1 MSVPGD
7 GPALVRQIGVGGL
20 ALTVV
25 NMIVGVGIFGLPGLL
40 AAELGPAAILA
51 YLACGALAALI
62 ALCLAEAV
70 SRVPEAG
77 GVMAASGAAFG
88 PVGASVVGNL
98 LWFASG
104 ALASAAIAALLLNT
118 LSVFVPSLS
127 GGPTRVAFL
136 ALLYLTLA
144 WTNVVGV
151 QQSLRATIVVS
162 ILKFTP
168 LVLLILV
175 GLPQVEVANL
185 RFETLPSTGEL
196 SAGVIILFFAF
207 QGGEG
212 ALCTSGETRRPE
224 RTIPLGLGLG
234 LLLVGLLYL
243 GLQTV
248 GQGVLGDGLAQA
260 GDAPL
265 VAIGQALFGSAGA
278 QLILFATVMSVLGVL
293 MVDTLS
299 MPRALYGLGER
310 GLLPR
315 ALSRVHPTWRT
326 PHVAIIAYATVG
338 FLLAASG
345 TFRQLVLFSAGGTL
359 AMHLVTAAAVL
370 KLRRDPAMVARP
382 GFRIP
387 GGVLV
392 PVLTLVVIA
401 GLLWTLTIPE
411 LGALALLCVL
421 AALPAL
427 RRGS

>member
-1 MSVPGD
+1 MNAAGD
-7 GPALVRQIGVGGL
+7 GPTLVRQIGVGGL

-40 AAELGPAAILA
+40 AAQLGPAAILA
-51 YLACGALAALI
+51 YLACGVLAVLI

-98 LWFASG
+98 LWFANG

-118 LSVFVPSLS
+118 LGAFVPSLA
-127 GGPTRVAFL
+127 GGLTRVAFL

-151 QQSLRATIVVS
+151 RQSLGVTIAVS
-162 ILKFTP
+162 VLKFTP
-168 LVLLILV
+168 LFLLVLV

-185 RFETLPSTGEL
+185 RFETLPSAGEL

-207 QGGEG
+207 QGGEA
-212 ALCTSGETRRPE
+212 ALCTSGETVRPE

-234 LLLVGLLYL
+234 LLMVGLLYL

-278 QLILFATVMSVLGVL
+278 QLVLFATVMSVLGIL

-299 MPRALYGLGER
+299 MPRALYGLGKR

-315 ALSRVHPTWRT
+315 ALSRVHPGWRT
-326 PHVAIIAYATVG
+326 PYVAIIAYATVG
-338 FLLAASG
+338 FFLAASG

-359 AMHLVTAAAVL
+359 AMHLVTAAAVI

-392 PVLTLVVIA
+392 PVLTLVLIL
-401 GLLWTLTIPE
+401 GLLWTLTLPE

-427 RRGS
+427 RRAS

>member
-1 MSVPGD
+1 MSAAGD
-7 GPALVRQIGVGGL
+7 GPTLVRQIGVGGL

-40 AAELGPAAILA
+40 AAQLGPAAILA
-51 YLACGALAALI
+51 YFACGVLATLI

-104 ALASAAIAALLLNT
+104 ALASAAIATLLLNT

-127 GGPTRVAFL
+127 GGLTRVAFL
-136 ALLYLTLA
+136 ALLYLMLA

-151 QQSLRATIVVS
+151 RQSLGATIVVS

-185 RFETLPSTGEL
+185 QFETLPSAGEL
-196 SAGVIILFFAF
+196 SAGVIILYFAF
-207 QGGEG
+207 QGGEA
-212 ALCTSGETRRPE
+212 ALCTSGETVRPE

-248 GQGVLGDGLAQA
+248 GQGVLGDGLARA
-260 GDAPL
+260 SDAPL

-278 QLILFATVMSVLGVL
+278 QLILFATVMSVLGIL

-315 ALSRVHPTWRT
+315 ALSRVHPGWRT
-326 PHVAIIAYATVG
+326 PHVAIITYSTVG

-359 AMHLVTAAAVL
+359 AMHLVTAAAVI

-392 PVLTLVVIA
+392 PALTLVVIA

-411 LGALALLCVL
+411 LGALALLCGL

-427 RRGS
+427 RRGT

>member
-1 MSVPGD
+1 MSAAGD
-7 GPALVRQIGVGGL
+7 GPTLVRQIGVGGL
-20 ALTVV
+20 SLTVV

-40 AAELGPAAILA
+40 AATLGPAAVLA
-51 YLACGALAALI
+51 YAGCALLAALI
-62 ALCLAEAV
+62 GLCMAEAV

-77 GVMAASGAAFG
+77 GVMAAAGAAFG

-98 LWFASG
+98 LWFANG
-104 ALASAAIAALLLNT
+104 ALASGAIAALLVST
-118 LSVFVPSLS
+118 LSVFLPALA
-127 GGPTRVAFL
+127 GGIERVALL
-136 ALLYLTLA
+136 ALLYVTLA

-151 QQSLRATIVVS
+151 RQGLRATIVVS
-162 ILKFTP
+162 VLKFTP
-168 LVLLILV
+168 LLVLVIV

-185 RFETLPSTGEL
+185 RVDALPSAGEL
-196 SAGVIILFFAF
+196 SAGVILLFFAF
-207 QGGEG
+207 QGGEA
-212 ALCTSGETRRPE
+212 ALCTSGETVRPE
-224 RTIPLGLGLG
+224 RTIPRGLGLG

-265 VAIGQALFGSAGA
+265 VAIGQALFGSAGV
-278 QLILFATVMSVLGVL
+278 QLIVFATVMSILGIL

-299 MPRALYGLGER
+299 TPRALYGLGER
-310 GLLPR
+310 GLLPH
-315 ALSRVHPTWRT
+315 ALRRVHPVRRT
-326 PHVAIIAYATVG
+326 PHVAIITYATVG

-370 KLRRDPAMVARP
+370 KLRRDPAMAARP

-392 PVLTLVVIA
+392 PVLTLLLIL
-401 GLLWTLTIPE
+401 GLLGTLKLPE

>member
-1 MSVPGD
+1 MRAPGD
-7 GPALVRQIGVGGL
+7 GPALIRQIGVGGL
-20 ALTVV
+20 SLTVV

-40 AAELGPAAILA
+40 AAQLGPAAILA
-51 YLACGALAALI
+51 YLVCALLAALI

-77 GVMAASGAAFG
+77 GVMAAAGAAFG

-104 ALASAAIAALLLNT
+104 ALASGAIAALLVST
-118 LSVFVPSLS
+118 LGVFVPSLV
-127 GGPTRVAFL
+127 GGMGRIAFL

-151 QQSLRATIVVS
+151 RQSLGATIVVS
-162 ILKFTP
+162 VLKFTP
-168 LVLLILV
+168 LVLLVLI

-185 RFETLPSTGEL
+185 RFEALPSAGEL

-207 QGGEG
+207 QGGES
-212 ALCTSGETRRPE
+212 ALCTSGETVRPE

-248 GQGVLGDGLAQA
+248 GQGVLGDGLAGA

-278 QLILFATVMSVLGVL
+278 RLIVFATVMSIMGVM

-299 MPRALYGLGER
+299 MPRALYGLGGR

-315 ALSRVHPTWRT
+315 ALGRVHPQWRT
-326 PHVAIIAYATVG
+326 PHVAIITYATVG

-359 AMHLVTAAAVL
+359 AMHLVTAAAVIR
-370 KLRRDPAMVARP
+370 LRRDPAMVARP

-401 GLLWTLTIPE
+401 GLLWTLTLPE

-427 RRGS
+427 RRRT